1 MSTDT
6 KAKAE
11 PPIRTSTLLAAAG
24 SFFVVGLAGS
34 IWQANRKHA
43 REMQAEAA
51 AAAKTAS
58 QELSVTPT
66 TKPSLT
72 KPNIPPQPAMSAAEY
87 AQSRV
92 EARFYSLRAFGYG
105 TLLAFGGVGAL
116 AAFTAWWLQV
126 SSMEELSQ
134 KLQDTIPKHTTA
146 LRTKILR
153 EETIDDELSM
163 LPNIER
169 KLSAEDMSAEEWWKE
184 LKKEWQRDV
193 QDRREWHTERDA
205 RDRQR

>member
-1 MSTDT
+1 
-6 KAKAE
+6 
-11 PPIRTSTLLAAAG
+11 
-24 SFFVVGLAGS
+24 
-34 IWQANRKHA
+34 
-43 REMQAEAA
+43 
-51 AAAKTAS
+51 
-58 QELSVTPT
+58 
-66 TKPSLT
+66 
-72 KPNIPPQPAMSAAEY
+72 
-87 AQSRV
+87 
-92 EARFYSLRAFGYG
+92 
-105 TLLAFGGVGAL
+105 
-116 AAFTAWWLQV
+116 
-126 SSMEELSQ
+126 MEELSQ

>member
-6 KAKAE
+6 KAKPE
-11 PPIRTSTLLAAAG
+11 PPIRTSTLLTAAG
-24 SFFVVGLAGS
+24 SLFVVGLAGS

-43 REMQAEAA
+43 REMQADAA
-51 AAAKTAS
+51 AAAKAAS
-58 QELSVTPT
+58 QEPTITPG
-66 TKPSLT
+66 TKPSIE
-72 KPNIPPQPAMSAAEY
+72 KPNILPQPVMTAAEY

-116 AAFTAWWLQV
+116 AAFTAWWFEV

-153 EETIDDELSM
+153 EETIHDELSM

-169 KLSAEDMSAEEWWKE
+169 KLSAEDLSAEEWWKE